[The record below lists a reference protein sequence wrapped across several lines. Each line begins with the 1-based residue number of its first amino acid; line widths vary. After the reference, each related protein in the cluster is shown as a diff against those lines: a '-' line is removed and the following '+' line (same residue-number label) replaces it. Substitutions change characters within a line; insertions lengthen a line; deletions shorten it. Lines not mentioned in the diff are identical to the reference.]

1 MDDPRK
7 FTVFPGSLL
16 SGIVFN
22 SILSSKFLKLS
33 VSTVLRFRVRI
44 LQLAFFYYS
53 QDHELRHTAN
63 TLDSQVYPC
72 TLYSWPILHYLEA
85 SGLREQTPSHPPSDH
100 LCQVVPYE
108 DHQFCPGTASVS
120 RHSSM
125 HSRCYFTG
133 SLTKTYIM
141 KSCEHIYTVLWHKCF
156 HCFEK

>member
-1 MDDPRK
+1 MTLENSLFFLDHSCLELYSIVS
-7 FTVFPGSLL
+7 FQANSWNYQCLQSWGSGLE
-16 SGIVFN
+16 SFN
-22 SILSSKFLKLS
+22 WL
-33 VSTVLRFRVRI
+33 
-44 LQLAFFYYS
+44 FFYYS
-53 QDHELRHTAN
+53 QDHELHHTVN

-85 SGLREQTPSHPPSDH
+85 SGLREQPPSHPPSDH

-108 DHQFCPGTASVS
+108 GHQFCPGTASVS